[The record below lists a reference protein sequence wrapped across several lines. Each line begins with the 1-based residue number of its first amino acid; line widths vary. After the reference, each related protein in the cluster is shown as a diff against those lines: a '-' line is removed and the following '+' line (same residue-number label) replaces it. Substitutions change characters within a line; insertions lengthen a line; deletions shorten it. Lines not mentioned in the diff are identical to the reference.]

1 MLAKKILIVGLAIG
15 ILGTAG
21 MAFAQS
27 DDGNPKTDDSKPKTI
42 GQRLDKFGKTIFGGI
57 LPAEKPKPNKNP
69 KPSTQA
75 TPQLDDSPLPRRSA
89 KTDVSD
95 ASEDEPITS
104 RSGNVLT
111 RPSRSSVLGDRSAL
125 NAAELT
131 PENAPLAVRRQAKEA
146 PGQATADSAAP
157 SLHERLAGFR
167 ESVFDSDD
175 QNDPTVQANA
185 RPNARPNVQP
195 SVQPS
200 VQRNVQPDVPPDVP
214 PSVQRNVQPDI
225 QPSVQRNVPPNVPSN
240 IQPSVQRNVR
250 PDGPPEQ
257 TFNAP
262 AQERPKD
269 SGLDAVYPPEGRPI
283 IAQRVAP
290 AVRPAQPISDA
301 GSEPT
306 GVGSVVVESRPS
318 APRSSRPANPS
329 APDEVLFDRK
339 GPILSVETTGPRTIN
354 VGRESTYQVSL
365 RNSGEVAADDLVLHV
380 TLPEWTEVLGI
391 NVTAGDA
398 QMPETSRGGAIAWKA
413 GHIDAKSQQRLT
425 IRLVPR
431 QNRPFDLGVRWEF
444 KPIVTQAMI
453 DVQEPKLALK
463 LEGPREVQYGKKE
476 IYRLKLS
483 NTGNGNAEN
492 VVLMLTPVGTGDNVS
507 ASHKVGLLPAG
518 EEKSLDVELT
528 ARQAGTL
535 TIQAEAHADNG
546 IRTDLEEKVLVHR
559 AALKLDIEGPKVQF
573 VGSVANYVVHIR
585 NTGNAPAKN
594 IHFTILLPNGA
605 KYVSGV
611 DGIRR
616 SASQNKLEWLLEDLS
631 PDVEQNFTLRCAL
644 GAPGMDKA
652 RVYVAADDDLV
663 ASAETVVQV
672 DSVANLTMEVKD
684 PTGPVPV
691 GEETVYEL
699 RVRNRGTRE
708 AENVEVFGYFSRGIE
723 PIGADGAPN
732 RLGPGQVV
740 FQPLPSL
747 APGAEAVLK
756 IRARADAAGN
766 HVFRAEARC
775 KQLNARLVSEATN
788 LYYMD
793 GPAETQASPT
803 AGNPP
808 ADQTPPTYDAMRVLP
823 PQSAPGNQTPETLRK

>member
-27 DDGNPKTDDSKPKTI
+27 DDGTPKTDDGKPKTI

-57 LPAEKPKPNKNP
+57 LPAEKPKPSANP
-69 KPSTQA
+69 KPSTLA
-75 TPQLDDSPLPRRSA
+75 TPQLDDRPLPRRA
-89 KTDVSD
+89 IKPDVPD
-95 ASEDEPITS
+95 VSEDEPITS

-111 RPSRSSVLGDRSAL
+111 RPSRSAAFGDRSAL

-131 PENAPLAVRRQAKEA
+131 PENAPLAVRRQVKET
-146 PGQATADSAAP
+146 PGPATSNPAAP
-157 SLHERLAGFR
+157 SLHERMSGFR

-175 QNDPTVQANA
+175 QNDPTVQANV
-185 RPNARPNVQP
+185 RPNVQP
-195 SVQPS
+195 NVRP
-200 VQRNVQPDVPPDVP
+200 NVQPDVRP
-214 PSVQRNVQPDI
+214 NVQP
-225 QPSVQRNVPPNVPSN
+225 NV
-240 IQPSVQRNVR
+240 
-250 PDGPPEQ
+250 PPEQ
-257 TFNAP
+257 TFDAP
-262 AQERPKD
+262 AQEKQKEEKQKD
-269 SGLDAVYPPEGRPI
+269 SGLEAVYPPESRPI

-301 GSEPT
+301 ASEPA

-318 APRSSRPANPS
+318 SPQSSRPTNRPA
-329 APDEVLFDRK
+329 ADEVLFDRK

-398 QMPETSRGGAIAWKA
+398 QMPETNRGGAIAWKA

-444 KPIVTQAMI
+444 KPITTQAMI

-463 LEGPREVQYGKKE
+463 LEGPREVQYGRKE
-476 IYRLKLS
+476 IYRLKLL

-492 VVLMLTPVGTGDNVS
+492 VVLVLTPVGAGDNVP

-535 TIQAEAHADNG
+535 TIQAEAHADGG

-573 VGSVANYVVHIR
+573 VGSVANYVVHVR
-585 NTGNAPAKN
+585 NTGTAPAKN

-616 SASQNKLEWLLEDLS
+616 SASQNKLEWLLEALS
-631 PDVEQNFTLRCAL
+631 QDVEQNFTLRCAL
-644 GAPGMDKA
+644 GSPGMDKA

-691 GEETVYEL
+691 GEESFYEL
-699 RVRNRGTRE
+699 HVRNRGTRE
-708 AENVEVFGYFSRGIE
+708 AENVEVFAYFSRGIE
-723 PIGADGAPN
+723 PIGAEGAPN

-740 FQPLPSL
+740 FQPLLSL

-756 IRARADAAGN
+756 IRAKAETAGN

-775 KQLNARLVSEATN
+775 KPLNARLVSEATN
-788 LYYMD
+788 LYYVD
-793 GPAETQASPT
+793 GPTEPQESQT
-803 AGNPP
+803 ANPP
-808 ADQTPPTYDAMRVLP
+808 ADQPPPTYDAMRVLP
-823 PQSAPGNQTPETLRK
+823 PQSAPGGNPTPETPRK